1 MRRKMENKA
10 FIIAPSSTFNRK
22 EFKEGCKILKEY
34 GFEVLYRKDIFE
46 TYFNYAGTPQRRAL
60 EIIEALNSESKFII
74 TVRGGFGS
82 TSLLKLIKDENIKIK
97 GKKLFSGASD
107 ISSLLFFFHK
117 FYPELHLIMGP
128 MLIPDF
134 AQSKLNKIEFKHLVE
149 SFNEGKSLTI
159 KMSPKVIIN
168 RGDNLRL
175 KGKSFPACLTLLS
188 LSCGTFFEP
197 DLKGKVL
204 FLEDINEDSSR
215 VIRYLEHLDNC
226 GKLDDLGGIVFN
238 DFPLAKGKKDI
249 HLKAKLKEFFR
260 EKPYPVF
267 CGCKFGHSK
276 PRHYIVFDGNVSF
289 DGEKIIIEKVF

>member
-1 MRRKMENKA
+1 MRDKA
-10 FIIAPSSTFNRK
+10 FIIAPSSTFKR
-22 EFKEGCKILKEY
+22 EEYKEGCKILKEY
-34 GFEVLYRKDIFE
+34 GFEVLYRKDIFDK
-46 TYFNYAGTPQRRAL
+46 YFNYAGTSRRRAS
-60 EIIEALNSESKFII
+60 EIIEALNSEAEFIF

-82 TSLLKLIKDENIKIK
+82 TSLLKLIKDENINIK

-107 ISSLLFFFHK
+107 VTSLHLFFHK
-117 FYPELHLIMGP
+117 FYPELNLIMGP

-149 SFNEGKSLTI
+149 AFKEGKSLKI

-197 DLKGKVL
+197 DLKEKVL

-226 GKLDDLGGIVFN
+226 GKLDELGGIVFN

-249 HLKAKLKEFFR
+249 HLKAKLKEFFSN
-260 EKPYPVF
+260 KPYPVF

-276 PRHYIVFDGNVSF
+276 PRHYIVFDGDVSF
-289 DGEKIIIEKVF
+289 NGEKIIIERAF